1 VLHYDGDYD
10 LIAHITGQPAQ
21 WVVSREPS
29 HNGPSIGR
37 ALGLGGYRLVTE
49 IAETPAA
56 ASMS

>member
-1 VLHYDGDYD
+1 MLHYDGDYD
-10 LIAHITGQPAQ
+10 LIAHITGSQ
-21 WVVSREPS
+21 WVVPREPS
-29 HNGPSIGR
+29 HSGPSIGR